1 MDIAQAWAGKPSLLG
16 AVVGGQ
22 RPAAVGTGGRA
33 CMKSGNL
40 LVIRW
45 SRSGYS
51 IGGGVILEDVMAIP
65 ISGWRMTWK
74 GWRLQQGG
82 PLGGDLDLNSVERGQ
97 TSDLFRGRCVG
108 T

>member
-1 MDIAQAWAGKPSLLG
+1 MGRKALFVGSGGGGAAPSSCWH
-16 AVVGGQ
+16 
-22 RPAAVGTGGRA
+22 RGRA

-51 IGGGVILEDVMAIP
+51 IGGGVILEDVMALP

-97 TSDLFRGRCVG
+97 ASDLFRGRCVG